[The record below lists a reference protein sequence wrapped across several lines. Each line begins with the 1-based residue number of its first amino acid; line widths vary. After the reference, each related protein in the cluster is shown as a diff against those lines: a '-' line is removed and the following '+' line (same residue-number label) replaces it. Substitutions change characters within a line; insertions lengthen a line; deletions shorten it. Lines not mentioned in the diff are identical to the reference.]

1 MLASQP
7 VARSAGSF
15 TDLNIEYGEIKLALD
30 AALVDNRHL
39 RECIAENGKTLADTR
54 RNLVKTTNEVAIFK
68 AQTLQ
73 MKIRMEALGIGVVAG
88 GSPKLEQ
95 RLLSAVSQL
104 RAASMERDRIAKALV
119 RLTEAASLYVKAEP
133 SQSAESRLTLESE
146 LRNSNNILSTDLIA
160 PDSQTGVP
168 SNEYGQLIS
177 IKANLSLVVINLGSS
192 SGVKLGMPMQIVR
205 NKQVIGHIRVVDVRD
220 KIAGAVIQDLDS
232 QKETFI
238 IGDRVKVA
246 IEQ

>member
-1 MLASQP
+1 M
-7 VARSAGSF
+7 
-15 TDLNIEYGEIKLALD
+15 
-30 AALVDNRHL
+30 
-39 RECIAENGKTLADTR
+39 
-54 RNLVKTTNEVAIFK
+54 
-68 AQTLQ
+68 
-73 MKIRMEALGIGVVAG
+73 
-88 GSPKLEQ
+88 
-95 RLLSAVSQL
+95 
-104 RAASMERDRIAKALV
+104 
-119 RLTEAASLYVKAEP
+119 
-133 SQSAESRLTLESE
+133 
-146 LRNSNNILSTDLIA
+146 
-160 PDSQTGVP
+160 P

-220 KIAGAVIQDLDS
+220 KIAGAVIQDLVS